1 MVHLRNIFDPALLD
15 EAIAAK
21 LVLERVHGPL
31 RILNYTRSAAYSR
44 AWNEATLNCRGL
56 ILDNDNNVIARPF
69 PKFFSP
75 GEPDAPA
82 VPKNQPMEVTDKLD
96 GVLGIVYR
104 HPDGD
109 TRISTRGSLTSLQ
122 AVSATKIWGEKYAS
136 VKIPDSVTALFEII
150 DPAHRI
156 IVDYAQMRDLV
167 LLAVI
172 DNATGA
178 DLPAGTLDWPGPRA
192 PIRSFESFASLLD
205 HVAAMR
211 APDHNGVTQ
220 EGYVVRFAAEAGPD
234 VRLKLKSSGYVMAH
248 RAVFGLTARRVWEAA
263 AVEAAAAAGI
273 PVKTMVH
280 RLQMGPDRV
289 NGLLATGA
297 DPVQGLRSTLPEE
310 FTAWY
315 DAAADEIRAQASE
328 RIAAYDDVVARADVE
343 AAGSRQAFAEI
354 APRLAGAA
362 GLHPGPVFAIH
373 NRREDAYLPIWM
385 QVKPA
390 GSDEHPV
397 PG

>member
-1 MVHLRNIFDPALLD
+1 M
-15 EAIAAK
+15 
-21 LVLERVHGPL
+21 
-31 RILNYTRSAAYSR
+31 
-44 AWNEATLNCRGL
+44 
-56 ILDNDNNVIARPF
+56 IARPF

-136 VKIPDSVTALFEII
+136 VQIPDSVTALFEII

-178 DLPAGTLDWPGPRA
+178 DLPAGVLDWPGPRA

-211 APDHNGVTQ
+211 APDHNGVAQ

-263 AVEAAAAAGI
+263 AVDAAAAAGI

-310 FTAWY
+310 FQAWY
-315 DAAADEIRAQASE
+315 DAAADEIRSQASE

-362 GLHPGPVFAIH
+362 GLHPDRCSLSITAARTRISRSGCKSNQRAPTSIPCRAETPILRSGAIKCM
-373 NRREDAYLPIWM
+373 L
-385 QVKPA
+385 
-390 GSDEHPV
+390 
-397 PG
+397 